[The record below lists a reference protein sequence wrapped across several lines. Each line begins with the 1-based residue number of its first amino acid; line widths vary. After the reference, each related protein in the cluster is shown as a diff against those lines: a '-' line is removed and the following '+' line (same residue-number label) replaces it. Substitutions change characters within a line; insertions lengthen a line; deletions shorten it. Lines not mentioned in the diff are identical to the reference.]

1 MTNVPKFTA
10 GQSLPINQTNWNQ
23 IAEATNHVN
32 RTRTTKISH
41 RQYPTRQH
49 NWIAKCKNS
58 GDTKI
63 PARTAVSLGETLSV
77 NSPELGFNCLP
88 LKFDITDTET
98 SVTATNIGVTLS
110 AIPKGLIG
118 DVAVAGPAYCYVN
131 VRNPNDRIAVAS
143 STAGE
148 LVGIVQGAAGCE
160 IISKPSGT
168 GRVLCVVKVGL
179 FTSPY
184 ATKYRGKVKG
194 ALSASSATATVD
206 ELIALDGQPLPDAYD
221 STYTLTVQNVLSK
234 SADDNAVAYVEYN
247 SQDEQWE
254 LTEVQC

>member
-41 RQYPTRQH
+41 RQSAPRQH
-49 NWIAKCKNS
+49 SWIAKCKNLS
-58 GDTKI
+58 NTKI
-63 PARTAVSLGETLSV
+63 PARTAVSLGDHLAITA
-77 NSPELGFNCLP
+77 PDLGFNCVP
-88 LKFDITDTET
+88 LKFDVSDIATV
-98 SVTATNIGVTLS
+98 STATNIGVTRS

-131 VRNPNDRIAVAS
+131 IRNAHDRIAVAS

-184 ATKYRGKVKG
+184 ASKYRGKVKD

-247 SQDEQWE
+247 YQDEQWE